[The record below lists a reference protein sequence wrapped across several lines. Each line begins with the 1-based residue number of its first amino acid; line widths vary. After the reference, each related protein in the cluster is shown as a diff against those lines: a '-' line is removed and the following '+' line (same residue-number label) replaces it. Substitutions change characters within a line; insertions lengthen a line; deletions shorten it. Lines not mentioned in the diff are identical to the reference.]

1 MGNAPHGFRYEQTG
15 DDVVI
20 YHHGRRATTLR
31 GNAAAKF
38 LASAGAG
45 DEQLL
50 MARATGNYKHGNERR
65 SKRR

>member
-1 MGNAPHGFRYEQTG
+1 MLSGMGQPSGFRYETSG
-15 DDVVI
+15 DSVVI

-38 LASAGAG
+38 LSAVDSG

-50 MARATGNYKHGNERR
+50 MARMTGNYKHGNERR
-65 SKRR
+65 